1 MLMPYVKRNAEG
13 KILALSMLASDEYPE
28 FIEPNSDELKLTL
41 AILSSSNTEAMASD
55 LAMVR
60 VIEDLI
66 DILLAKSLISINDL
80 PQSVQLKLLARKN
93 FRKQGSF
100 SIGNDDLIHL

>member
-1 MLMPYVKRNAEG
+1 MPYVKRNAEG
-13 KILALSMLASDEYPE
+13 KIISISMVASEEHAEIVD
-28 FIEPNSDELKLTL
+28 PNADELKLTL
-41 AILSSSNTEAMASD
+41 ALLSSGNLDAMASD

-93 FRKQGSF
+93 SRQQGSF
-100 SIGNDDLIHL
+100 NVISNDLIEL

>member
-1 MLMPYVKRNAEG
+1 MPYVKRNSEG
-13 KILALSMLASDEYPE
+13 KIVAISIVSEDGYSE
-28 FIEPNSDELKLTL
+28 FIEQDAEELKLTL
-41 AILSSSNTEAMASD
+41 ALLSNNNLEAMASD

-66 DILLAKSLISINDL
+66 DILLAKSIITVNDL

-93 FRKQGSF
+93 LRQQGSF
-100 SIGNDDLIHL
+100 NVSSSDLIEL

>member
-1 MLMPYVKRNAEG
+1 MPYVKRNIEG
-13 KILALSMLASDEYPE
+13 KIEAISLVVSENCPE
-28 FIEPNSDELKLTL
+28 FIEPDSEELKVSL
-41 AILSSSNTEAMASD
+41 AMLSSNAEALASD

-80 PQSVQLKLLARKN
+80 PQSVQLKLLARKSM
-93 FRKQGSF
+93 RQQGSF
-100 SIGNDDLIHL
+100 NVNSSDLIEL

>member
-1 MLMPYVKRNAEG
+1 MPYVKRNQAGNIEA
-13 KILALSMLASDEYPE
+13 ISLVASEHCPE
-28 FIEPNSDELKLTL
+28 FVEADNEALKTSI
-41 AILSSSNTEAMASD
+41 AMLSTNAEALASD

-66 DILLAKSLISINDL
+66 DILLAKSIISINDL

-93 FRKQGSF
+93 LRQQGSF
-100 SIGNDDLIHL
+100 NIGSSDLIEL

>member
-1 MLMPYVKRNAEG
+1 MPYVKRNKEG
-13 KILALSMLASDEYPE
+13 KIEAISLVASENCPE
-28 FIEPNSDELKLTL
+28 FIEPDSEELKVSL
-41 AILSSSNTEAMASD
+41 AMLSSNAEALASD

-93 FRKQGSF
+93 LRQQGSF
-100 SIGNDDLIHL
+100 NVSNSDLIEL

>member
-1 MLMPYVKRNAEG
+1 MPYVKRNNEG
-13 KILALSMLASDEYPE
+13 KIEAISLVASEHCPE
-28 FIEPNSDELKLTL
+28 FIEPDSEELKISL
-41 AILSSSNTEAMASD
+41 AILSSSAEALASD

-66 DILLAKSLISINDL
+66 DILLAKSLITINDL

-93 FRKQGSF
+93 QRQQGSF
-100 SIGNDDLIHL
+100 NVNSSDLIEL